1 MNSPTKRNTSYWL
14 IATLA
19 GYCVLGT
26 IFLLANPLWEAPD
39 EIHHFPMVL
48 YLKSHRGSL
57 PSQEPGTV
65 GSWRQEGN
73 QPPLYHLVGA
83 LLVSPIDTTDA
94 DAAMRINPHADV
106 GIVRPDG
113 NANLIVHMPSE
124 QFPGSGAAF
133 ATYLLR
139 FYSLALGAGTIYVT
153 YKLGRELLPNRPI
166 IALTAAG
173 LNAFLPMFLFV
184 SASVSN
190 DNLSNLLAN
199 LLLLLLIRSV
209 KAKEAPSLRSLLTVG
224 IITGAGLLT
233 KLSFGFLVPFI
244 ALTHAAIAIRKR
256 DWRPLLRS
264 GLVVGGLAVSI
275 AGWWYLRNWRLFG
288 DPTGL
293 NRFLEIVGRRAAT
306 AGFAQLWTERFSFLH
321 SFWGFFGSIN
331 VPMRPNLYP
340 AFDTLAVLASASVLV
355 FLVGRLKRRQ
365 TNITHVLAFAMA
377 LTWPIVTFGALL
389 RWTSITPASQGRLL
403 FGAISPIMI
412 LFAVGLT
419 WWIPHRIRGRV
430 AVGTVSALFFVAALQ
445 PFLSLIPAYAPPEE
459 VAATEP
465 GAVFSSNGGQIAIY
479 NDQIYTGSVQPGS
492 YVELTV
498 DFEART
504 HLDRDWSIFV
514 HLIAENEIIVGQ
526 RDVYPGRG
534 QLATSVVQPGFAWRN
549 PIAVFVPE
557 TAFTPA
563 AVEVRLGMYDL
574 DTGQRMLPEDGG
586 DMLTIGQLELLPR
599 SGFDGPNPQDI
610 VFGGKI
616 GLVGYDLSALTLAP
630 ALTKYA
636 DSNAMPVEWTRP
648 TSTWERDEI
657 VVDTHKLLV
666 SPDAVQGTYP
676 IEIGLYLQQDGYPRL
691 GVIGSYNNYVYLTPV
706 RIAIG
711 SK

>member
-1 MNSPTKRNTSYWL
+1 M
-14 IATLA
+14 
-19 GYCVLGT
+19 
-26 IFLLANPLWEAPD
+26 
-39 EIHHFPMVL
+39 
-48 YLKSHRGSL
+48 
-57 PSQEPGTV
+57 
-65 GSWRQEGN
+65 
-73 QPPLYHLVGA
+73 
-83 LLVSPIDTTDA
+83 
-94 DAAMRINPHADV
+94 NPHADV

-355 FLVGRLKRRQ
+355 FLVGRLKHRQ

-498 DFEART
+498 DFEA
-504 HLDRDWSIFV
+504 
-514 HLIAENEIIVGQ
+514 
-526 RDVYPGRG
+526 G

-630 ALTKYA
+630 GETVELTLYWKALHLIEQDYVVFANIIDPQTLTKYA

-657 VVDTHKLLV
+657 VVDTHLLLV